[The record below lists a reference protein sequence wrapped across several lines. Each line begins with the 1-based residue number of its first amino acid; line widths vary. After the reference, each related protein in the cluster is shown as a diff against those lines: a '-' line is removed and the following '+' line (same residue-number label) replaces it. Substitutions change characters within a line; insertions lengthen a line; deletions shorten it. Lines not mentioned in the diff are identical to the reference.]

1 MCHLVLLMP
10 IFGLAL
16 FPVLPWP
23 MAVPAYL
30 VVLMASAVLYYK
42 TMQAMK
48 LPIQVGRETLLG
60 KVVEVVTVVEAPSL
74 TRYLVRNGG
83 ELWSATST
91 GELGCGDK
99 AVVMGFEGSRVVLEP
114 LSGDP
119 GSSRTTQAKC
129 H

>member
-16 FPVLPWP
+16 FLVLPWP
-23 MAVPAYL
+23 IAVPAYL
-30 VVLMASAVLYYK
+30 VVLIVSAVLYYK
-42 TMQAMK
+42 MMQAMK

-74 TRYLVRNGG
+74 ARYLVRNGG

-91 GELGCGDK
+91 GEFKRGDN

-114 LSGDP
+114 LSGDR
-119 GSSRTTQAKC
+119 GSPPTTQAKC